1 LAGFDYLSLVFGRF
15 SEPQLYWGVTGMF
28 LIGCCLGGLFVIR
41 RSIIP
46 SVILHAGLIM
56 GIKTIFFSTRMI
68 PELEFDQV
76 ITRRYIL
83 IANPTS
89 WSIILGLGIIS
100 MLIYLINIKRSG
112 GGQLLKSE

>member
-1 LAGFDYLSLVFGRF
+1 
-15 SEPQLYWGVTGMF
+15 
-28 LIGCCLGGLFVIR
+28 
-41 RSIIP
+41 
-46 SVILHAGLIM
+46 VILHAGLII

-89 WSIILGLGIIS
+89 WSIILGLGIMS